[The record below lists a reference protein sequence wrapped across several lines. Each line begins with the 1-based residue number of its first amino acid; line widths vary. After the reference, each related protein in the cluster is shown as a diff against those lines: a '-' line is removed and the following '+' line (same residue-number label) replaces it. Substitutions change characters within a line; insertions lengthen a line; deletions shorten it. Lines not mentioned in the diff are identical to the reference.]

1 MNYKYLFLIFLIFL
15 IYLFINKNIDT
26 FYIGGDG
33 LLTEYIDDIS
43 QARKYMFTFLS
54 NRFSYWLEDT
64 NSNNIVITR
73 GGNNPDTLH
82 NDNEYNI
89 GNIRENGLTNQM
101 ELLIGT
107 VTGGRIYEVTLEIN
121 DTLHYQVDEGERLDF
136 LRAVTGVD
144 GYIDLEYI
152 GPGDGVIRQ
161 IYLEMIDYINENRG
175 GPGGLHIMRIRICAS
190 GRV

>member
-1 MNYKYLFLIFLIFL
+1 MNYKYLLFILIGIIIFLL
-15 IYLFINKNIDT
+15 WNKYNT
-26 FYIGGDG
+26 FSIGGDG

-89 GNIRENGLTNQM
+89 GNIRVNGLTNQM

-152 GPGDGVIRQ
+152 GPDDGVIRQ

-175 GPGGLHIMRIRICAS
+175 EPGGLHIMRRRFCAS